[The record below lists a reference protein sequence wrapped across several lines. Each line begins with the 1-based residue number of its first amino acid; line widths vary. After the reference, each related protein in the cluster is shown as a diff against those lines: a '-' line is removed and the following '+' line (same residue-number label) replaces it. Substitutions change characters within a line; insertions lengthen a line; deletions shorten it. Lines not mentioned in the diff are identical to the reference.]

1 MKLIVGLG
9 NYGKEYENT
18 RHNIGFKAID
28 LFAGK
33 LGVELNNEK
42 FKGVFYK
49 GDGFIL
55 AKPLT
60 YMNLSG
66 EFVQPLAAFFKIEPQ
81 DILVIYDDM
90 DLPIGELRFRIKGS
104 SGGQNGIKNIINLMG
119 TEDIPRLKIGI
130 GRPQHGS
137 VDHVLGKFT
146 AEEAKLFDAKK
157 DDILKRIQDFIKG

>member
-9 NYGKEYENT
+9 NPGKEYENT

-28 LFAGK
+28 LIADK
-33 LGVELNNEK
+33 KGVSLNNEK
-42 FKGVFYK
+42 FKGIFYK
-49 GDGFIL
+49 GDGYIL

-66 EFVQPLAAFFKIEPQ
+66 EFVQALTTFFKIDKK

-90 DLPIGELRFRIKGS
+90 DLPCGDLRYRAKGS
-104 SGGQNGIKNIINLMG
+104 AGGQNGMKDIINKMAS
-119 TEDIPRLKIGI
+119 EEIQRLKIGI

-137 VDHVLGKFT
+137 IDHVLGKFT
-146 AEEAKLFDAKK
+146 PEELAAIKLKEAEILNKVEEFLKK
-157 DDILKRIQDFIKG
+157 